1 MMTKPPCK
9 ECGSRYLGC
18 HANCTKYIEFR
29 RKRDDELHA
38 VSKDNMITATIKIN
52 TRHRCET
59 RRRRRGEW

>member
-29 RKRDDELHA
+29 RKRANEIDSL
-38 VSKDNMITATIKIN
+38 SLLMKTIPVAPGIVN
-52 TRHRCET
+52 IL
-59 RRRRRGEW
+59 